1 MAPDAG
7 EARET
12 FSVGEVCV
20 EIRALLRGRMGGFW
34 VSGEI
39 QRARPSRNGHLYFE
53 LVEKGAGDE
62 VLAKLEAVLW
72 RRDHQT
78 VARELRGS
86 GQRLGDGVEI
96 RCWAEV
102 DFYAPFGRLQ
112 LVVRRVDPLFTLGL
126 LEKRRRETLEALTRD
141 GILDLNK
148 RQSLP
153 PVPLSLGLVTSEGSA
168 AYHDFLSTLAESGY
182 GFRVHHAHAAVQGGA
197 AERELAT
204 ALARLGAMD
213 LDALVLVRGGGSR
226 TDLAAF
232 DSRRVA
238 EAVARAPLPV
248 ITGLGHDIDESIAD
262 RVAHTATKTPTR
274 AAELLVQTVAG
285 SERAIVDLRH
295 ALARAAVAP
304 VRRAERRLAAAERG
318 LGAARFRVDA
328 ERRRLEGLSHRLGRG
343 SERRIAAEKRRLDD
357 LRRGLESAPVGRL
370 TAARLVPDA
379 LAERISR
386 GARSRLREVAA
397 RLDGWQSLCESLAPA
412 RTLAR
417 GFSVTR
423 RPDGRLVRSPDD
435 VSGGDRITTEL
446 AAGVLASRVE
456 ESR

>member
-1 MAPDAG
+1 M
-7 EARET
+7 
-12 FSVGEVCV
+12 
-20 EIRALLRGRMGGFW
+20 RALLRGRMAGFW

-53 LVEKGAGDE
+53 LVEKGDGDE

-72 RRDHQT
+72 RRDHQL

-86 GQRLGDGVEI
+86 GQRLADGLEI
-96 RCWAEV
+96 RCRAEV
-102 DFYAPFGRLQ
+102 DFYPPFGRLQ

-148 RQSLP
+148 GRPLP
-153 PVPLSLGLVTSEGSA
+153 AVPLTIGLVTSEGSA

-182 GFRVHHAHAAVQGGA
+182 GFRVFHAHAAVQGGA
-197 AERELAT
+197 AEREVAAAIQRLAGLGVD
-204 ALARLGAMD
+204 ALA
-213 LDALVLVRGGGSR
+213 LVRGGGSR

-232 DSRRVA
+232 DSRRIA

-248 ITGLGHDIDESIAD
+248 ITGLGHEIDESIAD

-274 AAELLVQTVAG
+274 AAELLVQTVATA
-285 SERAIVDLRH
+285 ERTAVELRH
-295 ALARAAVAP
+295 ALARAAVEP
-304 VRRAERRLAAAERG
+304 LRRAERRLAAAERG
-318 LGAARFRVDA
+318 LGSARFRVEA
-328 ERRRLEGLSHRLGRG
+328 ERRRLEGWGDRL
-343 SERRIAAEKRRLDD
+343 ERSVGHRIAVESRRLDT
-357 LRRGLESAPVGRL
+357 LRRGLASAPVERL
-370 TAARLVPDA
+370 AAARRAPRVT
-379 LAERISR
+379 AERIAAT
-386 GARSRLREVAA
+386 ARSRLREVDA
-397 RLDGWQSLCESLAPA
+397 RLEGWRSLCESLAPQ

-423 RPDGRLVRSPDD
+423 LADGRLVRSADE
-435 VSGGDRITTEL
+435 VGAGERITTEL
-446 AAGVLASRVE
+446 AAGRLDSRVE